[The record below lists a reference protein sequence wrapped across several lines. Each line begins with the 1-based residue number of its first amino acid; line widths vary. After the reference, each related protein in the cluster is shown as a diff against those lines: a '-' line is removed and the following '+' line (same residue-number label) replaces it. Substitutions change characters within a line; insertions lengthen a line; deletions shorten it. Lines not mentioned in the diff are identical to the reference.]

1 MSGKKTSWSTKAAKS
16 FDICGCKIQN
26 LKVGSV
32 PTPLSCWFNKSLSW
46 NLQKYDHSGILWA

>member
-46 NLQKYDHSGILWA
+46 NLQ